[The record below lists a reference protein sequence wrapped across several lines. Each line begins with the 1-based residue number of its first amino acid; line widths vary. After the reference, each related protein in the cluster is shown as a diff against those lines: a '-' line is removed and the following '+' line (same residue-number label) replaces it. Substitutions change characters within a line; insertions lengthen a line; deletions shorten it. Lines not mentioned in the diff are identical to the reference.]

1 MVGCTDGSGAP
12 AGAGRLPEGKAD
24 RRTSRR
30 TDDGSGVDLEIIG
43 PTRSADCTS
52 VGAGPEGVNGSRA
65 GTGPVWPD
73 SHVSLV
79 ADLSPM
85 VVPDVHRFPH
95 PSSTMDGEPVEN
107 YPDTRQAMETEM
119 NDAQPDAIWE
129 RTLDSLRRDDT
140 VSPRVIALLTL
151 SRLMAVVADTALL
164 AAPST
169 SAKELFE
176 HRIAVALKE
185 ALSEATGREMRFA
198 VTVDESLMLEGDD
211 TPAPAPGATSGSAA
225 RPAQDVDNSV
235 DSSARRVHSE
245 SSFRGED
252 GSLRPGGADGAPV
265 LPVTSSSSSATTSTS
280 DEGLLPSRAV
290 AEAGRGFSDTSPYT
304 GYSGASAP
312 PPLPA
317 PRRPRTAESG
327 LSTLGEDSRL
337 NAKYT
342 FDTFVIGSSNRFA
355 QAAASAVAETPAKA
369 YNPLFIYGGSGL
381 GKTHLLHAVGHYAKS
396 LYPDVVVRYVN
407 SEEFTNDFINSVQS
421 GQFGKAQEFQRRYR
435 DIDILLIDD
444 IQFLQRAPET
454 MEAFFHTF
462 NTLHNTDKQ
471 IVITSDLPPK
481 ELGGFEDRMRS
492 RFEMGL
498 MTDVQPP
505 DLETRIAILRK
516 KVAQENTGEVPHDVL
531 EYIASHIAT
540 NIRELEGALIRV
552 QALHSLSRQ
561 PMDVTLA
568 ESVLKDLLSHDD
580 GTQITAS
587 TIIAQ
592 TATYFGLSVEEIVG
606 TGRSRRL
613 VSARQIA
620 MYLCRELTDMPLI
633 RIGEE
638 FGGRDH
644 TTVMHA
650 NKKISELMK
659 ERRAIF
665 NQVTE
670 LTAKIKSSNSASR
683 S

>member
-1 MVGCTDGSGAP
+1 M
-12 AGAGRLPEGKAD
+12 
-24 RRTSRR
+24 
-30 TDDGSGVDLEIIG
+30 
-43 PTRSADCTS
+43 
-52 VGAGPEGVNGSRA
+52 N
-65 GTGPVWPD
+65 
-73 SHVSLV
+73 
-79 ADLSPM
+79 
-85 VVPDVHRFPH
+85 
-95 PSSTMDGEPVEN
+95 
-107 YPDTRQAMETEM
+107 DTRIDVEV
-119 NDAQPDAIWE
+119 IWD
-129 RTLDSLRRDDT
+129 RTLQILRRDET
-140 VSPRVIALLTL
+140 VSPRVMALLTL

-176 HRIAVALKE
+176 HRIVDSLKS
-185 ALSEATGREMRFA
+185 ALSEAAQREMRFA
-198 VTVDESLMLEGDD
+198 VTVDESLLLEGDD
-211 TPAPAPGATSGSAA
+211 EDPAPAGAVTSRPTSAG
-225 RPAQDVDNSV
+225 AQSVDNSV
-235 DSSARRVHSE
+235 DGSGEDVHIGPSDGGFTRAGSGDRSGTEGGTGSIAPSTTDAHSSTPPAQWGPNSARPIS
-245 SSFRGED
+245 
-252 GSLRPGGADGAPV
+252 
-265 LPVTSSSSSATTSTS
+265 STS
-280 DEGLLPSRAV
+280 PAGSR
-290 AEAGRGFSDTSPYT
+290 SLWSPPT
-304 GYSGASAP
+304 ADSPA
-312 PPLPA
+312 PA
-317 PRRPRTAESG
+317 PRAPLAET
-327 LSTLGEDSRL
+327 TLVGDSRL
-337 NAKYT
+337 NGKYT

-355 QAAASAVAETPAKA
+355 QAACSAVAETPAKA

-381 GKTHLLHAVGHYAKS
+381 GKTHLLHAVGHYAQS
-396 LYPDVVVRYVN
+396 LYPEIVVRYVN

-462 NTLHNTDKQ
+462 NTLYNSDKQ

-568 ESVLKDLLSHDD
+568 QSVLKDLLSHDD

-592 TATYFGLSVEEIVG
+592 TATYFGLSVEEIIG

-670 LTAKIKSSNSASR
+670 LTARIKSSNSSSR
-683 S
+683 H

>member
-1 MVGCTDGSGAP
+1 
-12 AGAGRLPEGKAD
+12 
-24 RRTSRR
+24 
-30 TDDGSGVDLEIIG
+30 
-43 PTRSADCTS
+43 
-52 VGAGPEGVNGSRA
+52 
-65 GTGPVWPD
+65 
-73 SHVSLV
+73 
-79 ADLSPM
+79 
-85 VVPDVHRFPH
+85 
-95 PSSTMDGEPVEN
+95 
-107 YPDTRQAMETEM
+107 M
-119 NDAQPDAIWE
+119 NEANADAIWE
-129 RTLDSLRRDDT
+129 RTLQTLRRDDT
-140 VSPRVIALLTL
+140 VSQRVIALLTL
-151 SRLMAVVADTALL
+151 SRLMAVVADTALV

-176 HRIAVALKE
+176 HRIASSLKAALT
-185 ALSEATGREMRFA
+185 EATGRDIRFA
-198 VTVDESLMLEGDD
+198 VTVDESLLLEGDSD
-211 TPAPAPGATSGSAA
+211 GPASPPLTSHSASSSAHPVDNAVDNAPQDVHTAPFRRDDGSVLPSSEELGRAAMPRSGSAGS
-225 RPAQDVDNSV
+225 PSV
-235 DSSARRVHSE
+235 VSGAERFATHRDYRGRAADDPSAYAGLSALTGSSAPS
-245 SSFRGED
+245 
-252 GSLRPGGADGAPV
+252 PG
-265 LPVTSSSSSATTSTS
+265 
-280 DEGLLPSRAV
+280 
-290 AEAGRGFSDTSPYT
+290 
-304 GYSGASAP
+304 
-312 PPLPA
+312 PA
-317 PRRPRTAESG
+317 PRRQSSVAEG
-327 LSTLGEDSRL
+327 TIVEDSRL
-337 NAKYT
+337 NSKYT

-355 QAAASAVAETPAKA
+355 QAAASAVSETPAKA

-381 GKTHLLHAVGHYAKS
+381 GKTHLLHAVGHYAQS

-407 SEEFTNDFINSVQS
+407 SEEFTNEFINSVQS

-462 NTLHNTDKQ
+462 NTLYNSDKQ

-580 GTQITAS
+580 GAQITAS

-592 TATYFGLSVEEIVG
+592 TATYFALSVEEIVG

-613 VSARQIA
+613 VSARQIG

-633 RIGEE
+633 RIGDE

-670 LTAKIKSSNSASR
+670 LTARIKSSSSASR
-683 S
+683 Q

>member
-1 MVGCTDGSGAP
+1 MSETPIDV
-12 AGAGRLPEGKAD
+12 E
-24 RRTSRR
+24 
-30 TDDGSGVDLEIIG
+30 EIW
-43 PTRSADCTS
+43 D
-52 VGAGPEGVNGSRA
+52 
-65 GTGPVWPD
+65 
-73 SHVSLV
+73 
-79 ADLSPM
+79 
-85 VVPDVHRFPH
+85 
-95 PSSTMDGEPVEN
+95 
-107 YPDTRQAMETEM
+107 
-119 NDAQPDAIWE
+119 
-129 RTLDSLRRDDT
+129 RTLQILRDDES
-140 VSPRVIALLTL
+140 VSPRVMALLTL

-164 AAPST
+164 AVPST

-176 HRIAVALKE
+176 NRIVDSLKNS
-185 ALSEATGREMRFA
+185 LSQASGREMRFA
-198 VTVDESLMLEGDD
+198 VTVDESLLLEDD
-211 TPAPAPGATSGSAA
+211 EETTPSSGSAPRPTSTYAQPVDNPVDGSPFVVHNDPPSPSISGPSSTTAPSPAEPAGGPSRPSSDLSPAPGRSQWS
-225 RPAQDVDNSV
+225 PAPSPTP
-235 DSSARRVHSE
+235 A
-245 SSFRGED
+245 
-252 GSLRPGGADGAPV
+252 APV
-265 LPVTSSSSSATTSTS
+265 
-280 DEGLLPSRAV
+280 RAP
-290 AEAGRGFSDTSPYT
+290 E
-304 GYSGASAP
+304 P
-312 PPLPA
+312 P
-317 PRRPRTAESG
+317 EE
-327 LSTLGEDSRL
+327 STLVGDSRL
-337 NAKYT
+337 NGKYT

-355 QAAASAVAETPAKA
+355 QAACSAVAETPAKA

-381 GKTHLLHAVGHYAKS
+381 GKTHLLHAIGHYAQS
-396 LYPDVVVRYVN
+396 LYPEVVVRYVN

-462 NTLHNTDKQ
+462 NTLYNSDKQ

-568 ESVLKDLLSHDD
+568 QSVLKDLLSHDD

-592 TATYFGLSVEEIVG
+592 TATYFGLSVEEIIG
-606 TGRSRRL
+606 SGRSRRL

-670 LTAKIKSSNSASR
+670 LTARIKSSNSTSR
-683 S
+683 H

>member
-1 MVGCTDGSGAP
+1 M
-12 AGAGRLPEGKAD
+12 
-24 RRTSRR
+24 
-30 TDDGSGVDLEIIG
+30 
-43 PTRSADCTS
+43 
-52 VGAGPEGVNGSRA
+52 
-65 GTGPVWPD
+65 PD
-73 SHVSLV
+73 ANV
-79 ADLSPM
+79 A
-85 VVPDVHRFPH
+85 
-95 PSSTMDGEPVEN
+95 
-107 YPDTRQAMETEM
+107 
-119 NDAQPDAIWE
+119 AIWE
-129 RTLDSLRRDDT
+129 RTLATLRRDDT
-140 VSPRVIALLTL
+140 VSQRVIALLTL

-176 HRIAVALKE
+176 HRVAGSLKA
-185 ALSEATGREMRFA
+185 ALSEAVGREMRFA
-198 VTVDESLMLEGDD
+198 VTVDESLLLEED
-211 TPAPAPGATSGSAA
+211 TDEPA
-225 RPAQDVDNSV
+225 V
-235 DSSARRVHSE
+235 
-245 SSFRGED
+245 
-252 GSLRPGGADGAPV
+252 
-265 LPVTSSSSSATTSTS
+265 TSTS
-280 DEGLLPSRAV
+280 GTDSAHSVDNDVDSGVRDVHTAPFRRDEGSVLPPSGQSGHAALPDSPSASAAS
-290 AEAGRGFSDTSPYT
+290 AERLSSGTAAEDPGAFAGFSALT
-304 GYSGASAP
+304 GSSAP
-312 PPLPA
+312 SPGPA
-317 PRRPRTAESG
+317 PQRPSATPG
-327 LSTLGEDSRL
+327 PTLGEDSRL

-355 QAAASAVAETPAKA
+355 QAAASAVSETPAKA

-381 GKTHLLHAVGHYAKS
+381 GKTHLLHAVGHYAQS

-462 NTLHNTDKQ
+462 NTLYNTDKQ

-580 GTQITAS
+580 GAQITAS

-592 TATYFGLSVEEIVG
+592 TATYFGISVEEIVG

-613 VSARQIA
+613 VSARQIG

-670 LTAKIKSSNSASR
+670 LTARIKSSNSSSAR
-683 S
+683 Q

>member
-1 MVGCTDGSGAP
+1 M
-12 AGAGRLPEGKAD
+12 
-24 RRTSRR
+24 
-30 TDDGSGVDLEIIG
+30 
-43 PTRSADCTS
+43 
-52 VGAGPEGVNGSRA
+52 
-65 GTGPVWPD
+65 PD
-73 SHVSLV
+73 ANV
-79 ADLSPM
+79 
-85 VVPDVHRFPH
+85 
-95 PSSTMDGEPVEN
+95 
-107 YPDTRQAMETEM
+107 
-119 NDAQPDAIWE
+119 DAIWE
-129 RTLDSLRRDDT
+129 RTLQTLRRDDT
-140 VSPRVIALLTL
+140 VSQRVIALLTL

-176 HRIAVALKE
+176 HRIAGSLKA
-185 ALSEATGREMRFA
+185 ALSEATGRDIRFA
-198 VTVDESLMLEGDD
+198 VTVDESLLLEEDTDEPAPSADATSASTASGAHPVDGDVDTSLPDVHQFHSGDD
-211 TPAPAPGATSGSAA
+211 TSGPFRRDEGSVLPSGDQTGRPALPSSASAGSAGTDSDADPFSPRFSSTRFTSTGSYTGSAA
-225 RPAQDVDNSV
+225 DDPSAYAGLSALTG
-235 DSSARRVHSE
+235 SSAPS
-245 SSFRGED
+245 
-252 GSLRPGGADGAPV
+252 PG
-265 LPVTSSSSSATTSTS
+265 
-280 DEGLLPSRAV
+280 
-290 AEAGRGFSDTSPYT
+290 
-304 GYSGASAP
+304 
-312 PPLPA
+312 PA
-317 PRRPRTAESG
+317 PRRPSAPAAGEP
-327 LSTLGEDSRL
+327 TLGEDSRL
-337 NAKYT
+337 NGKYT
-342 FDTFVIGSSNRFA
+342 FETFVIGSSNRFA
-355 QAAASAVAETPAKA
+355 QAAASAVSETPAKA

-381 GKTHLLHAVGHYAKS
+381 GKTHLLHAVGHYAQS
-396 LYPDVVVRYVN
+396 LYPDIVVRYVN

-462 NTLHNTDKQ
+462 NTLYNTDKQ

-481 ELGGFEDRMRS
+481 ELGGFENRMRS

-516 KVAQENTGEVPHDVL
+516 KVAQENTGEVPHEVL

-580 GTQITAS
+580 GAQITAS

-592 TATYFGLSVEEIVG
+592 TATYFGLSVDEIVG

-613 VSARQIA
+613 VSARQIG

-670 LTAKIKSSNSASR
+670 LTARIKSSSSSTRA
-683 S
+683 

>member
-1 MVGCTDGSGAP
+1 M
-12 AGAGRLPEGKAD
+12 
-24 RRTSRR
+24 
-30 TDDGSGVDLEIIG
+30 IM
-43 PTRSADCTS
+43 
-52 VGAGPEGVNGSRA
+52 N
-65 GTGPVWPD
+65 
-73 SHVSLV
+73 
-79 ADLSPM
+79 
-85 VVPDVHRFPH
+85 
-95 PSSTMDGEPVEN
+95 
-107 YPDTRQAMETEM
+107 DTRIDVEV
-119 NDAQPDAIWE
+119 IWD
-129 RTLDSLRRDDT
+129 RTLQILRRDDT
-140 VSPRVIALLTL
+140 VSPRVMALLTL

-176 HRIAVALKE
+176 HRIVDSLKS
-185 ALSEATGREMRFA
+185 ALSEAAQREMRFA
-198 VTVDESLMLEGDD
+198 VTVDESLLLEGDD
-211 TPAPAPGATSGSAA
+211 EDPAPAGAVPFRPTSAG
-225 RPAQDVDNSV
+225 AQSVDNSV
-235 DSSARRVHSE
+235 DGSAEDVHISPSDGGFTRAGSGDRSGTAGGTGSIAPSATAAHSSTPPAQWGPNSARPIS
-245 SSFRGED
+245 
-252 GSLRPGGADGAPV
+252 
-265 LPVTSSSSSATTSTS
+265 STS
-280 DEGLLPSRAV
+280 PAASR
-290 AEAGRGFSDTSPYT
+290 SLWSPPT
-304 GYSGASAP
+304 ADSPA
-312 PPLPA
+312 PA
-317 PRRPRTAESG
+317 PRAPLAET
-327 LSTLGEDSRL
+327 TLVGDSRL
-337 NAKYT
+337 NGKYT

-355 QAAASAVAETPAKA
+355 QAACSAVAETPAKA

-381 GKTHLLHAVGHYAKS
+381 GKTHLLHAVGHYAQS
-396 LYPDVVVRYVN
+396 LYPEIVVRYVN

-462 NTLHNTDKQ
+462 NTLYNSDKQ

-568 ESVLKDLLSHDD
+568 QSVLKDLLSHDD

-592 TATYFGLSVEEIVG
+592 TATYFGLSVEEIIG

-670 LTAKIKSSNSASR
+670 LTARIKSSNSSSR
-683 S
+683 H